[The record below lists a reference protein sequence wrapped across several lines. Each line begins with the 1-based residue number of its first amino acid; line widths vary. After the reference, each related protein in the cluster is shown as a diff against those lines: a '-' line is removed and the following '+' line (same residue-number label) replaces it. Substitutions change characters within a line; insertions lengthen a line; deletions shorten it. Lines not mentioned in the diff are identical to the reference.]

1 MTVDVHKAT
10 GRKTDFN
17 REDGI
22 TVKLYTSQVV
32 QSHTQ
37 TLLET
42 RLSVGDIWRAASGTS
57 KLKDEASGWT
67 LPNTL
72 VVLQCLAIGFH
83 GLWNVS

>member
-1 MTVDVHKAT
+1 MTVDPHRAT

-17 REDGI
+17 WEDGI
-22 TVKLYTSQVV
+22 TVKLYTSHVV

-42 RLSVGDIWRAASGTS
+42 HLSVGDIWRPASGTS

-72 VVLQCLAIGFH
+72 VVLQCLATVFL
-83 GLWNVS
+83 GLWNMS